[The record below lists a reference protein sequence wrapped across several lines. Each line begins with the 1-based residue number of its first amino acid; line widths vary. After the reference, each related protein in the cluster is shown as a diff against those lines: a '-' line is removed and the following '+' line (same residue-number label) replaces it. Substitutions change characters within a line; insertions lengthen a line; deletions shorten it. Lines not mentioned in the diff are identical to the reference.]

1 MQNVVRCAVHCVFC
15 ESDTVLL
22 QNLDAST
29 LETYIQ
35 QLQDHFSKG
44 TKHDSASEDQQ
55 VCGLTLD
62 PALYL
67 PAPVVTPN
75 ASLMH
80 ENARLCVLVRC

>member
-44 TKHDSASEDQQ
+44 TKYDSASEDQQ
-55 VCGLTLD
+55 VWADTRSCTVVACSCCGIKCIF
-62 PALYL
+62 
-67 PAPVVTPN
+67 N
-75 ASLMH
+75 A
-80 ENARLCVLVRC
+80 